1 MAVRRTLALAFLV
14 GALAVGI
21 GSLVAYATF
30 PSSEELQRESLE
42 RLGLSSEVIDSPF
55 FRAILDQFGSRVEGH
70 VVDHVQRSVLL
81 GLGAG
86 GIVVAVGFA
95 LVLAADRRREGVP
108 PSPAPPAP
116 PPSNPPSPPTTP

>member
-42 RLGLSSEVIDSPF
+42 RLGLSAEVIDSPF

-81 GLGAG
+81 GIGAG
-86 GIVVAVGFA
+86 GIVVAIGFA
-95 LVLAADRRREGVP
+95 LVLVADRRREAAPPTAPSAPPVP
-108 PSPAPPAP
+108 P
-116 PPSNPPSPPTTP
+116 PPTTP